1 MSFEFGVRAKRHKHV
16 GGDQV
21 LLVTAMLVKGQYQQE
36 GEEPRKL
43 HVGDVAVICNGV
55 KHWHGSTADAWLSHI
70 AVLSEAF
77 HSVVGA
83 RQWVVVPR
91 GDIQSTVMH
100 PHGSLPHSAIPAP
113 VSLVRSG
120 RE

>member
-1 MSFEFGVRAKRHKHV
+1 M
-16 GGDQV
+16 
-21 LLVTAMLVKGQYQQE
+21 KGQYQQE

-43 HVGDVAVICNGV
+43 HVGDVAVARNGV
-55 KHWHGSTADAWLSHI
+55 KHWHGSTADAWPSHI
-70 AVLSEAF
+70 AVLSGHPAAWR
-77 HSVVGA
+77 A
-83 RQWVVVPR
+83 RGDDAR
-91 GDIQSTVMH
+91 GDIQSAVMH